1 MSDFKV
7 TPEVE
12 LTMTQLLERYHL
24 KDERILHLW
33 AQVHGINS
41 SRGVFYPTEVDLL
54 DHAHHHIQ
62 NLGMSVGEYESL
74 IDRSRKPVAPPSVTR
89 APVAPTPVAPTP
101 VAPTAVAPTPVAAT
115 PITNN
120 EPVSASEVTED
131 AYAAI
136 EMLTQQYSEA
146 IDVMGERIAE
156 QFIDELDLSVMRHLA
171 KKVRDRRQQLTAQ
184 NPNRFVQMIQAAF
197 KPANPLL
204 TPKKSQDSS
213 LELEHNH
220 RLG

>member
-41 SRGVFYPTEVDLL
+41 NRGVFYPTEVDLL

-62 NLGMSVGEYESL
+62 NLGMSLGEYESL
-74 IDRSRKPVAPPSVTR
+74 IDRSRKPIAPP
-89 APVAPTPVAPTP
+89 PVAPTPVAPTP
-101 VAPTAVAPTPVAAT
+101 VASA

-120 EPVSASEVTED
+120 ESVSASEVTED

-136 EMLTQQYSEA
+136 EMLTQQYSDA

-171 KKVRDRRQQLTAQ
+171 KKVRDRRQLTAQ

-197 KPANPLL
+197 KPTNPLL
-204 TPKKSQDSS
+204 NPKKSQDSS

>member
-89 APVAPTPVAPTP
+89 APVAPTPVAP
-101 VAPTAVAPTPVAAT
+101 T

>member
-41 SRGVFYPTEVDLL
+41 NRGVFYPTEVDLL

-62 NLGMSVGEYESL
+62 NLGMSLGEYESL
-74 IDRSRKPVAPPSVTR
+74 IDRSRKPIAPP
-89 APVAPTPVAPTP
+89 PVAPTPVAPSP
-101 VAPTAVAPTPVAAT
+101 VAPTPVASA
-115 PITNN
+115 PIINN
-120 EPVSASEVTED
+120 ESVSTSEVTED

-171 KKVRDRRQQLTAQ
+171 KKVRDRRQLTAQ

-197 KPANPLL
+197 KPTNPLL
-204 TPKKSQDSS
+204 NPKKSQDSS

>member
-24 KDERILHLW
+24 KDEIILHLW

-41 SRGVFYPTEVDLL
+41 NRGVFYPTEVDLL

-62 NLGMSVGEYESL
+62 NLGMSLGEYESL
-74 IDRSRKPVAPPSVTR
+74 IDRSRKPIAPPPVAPTPAAPT
-89 APVAPTPVAPTP
+89 PVAPTPVAPTP
-101 VAPTAVAPTPVAAT
+101 VAPTPVATA

-120 EPVSASEVTED
+120 ESVSASEVTED

-171 KKVRDRRQQLTAQ
+171 KKVRDRRQLTAQ

-197 KPANPLL
+197 KPTNPLL
-204 TPKKSQDSS
+204 NPKKSQDSS

>member
-12 LTMTQLLERYHL
+12 LTTSQLLERYHL
-24 KDERILHLW
+24 KDERILHFW

-62 NLGMSVGEYESL
+62 NLGMSLGEYESL
-74 IDRSRKPVAPPSVTR
+74 INRSRKPIAPP
-89 APVAPTPVAPTP
+89 PVAPTPVAPNP
-101 VAPTAVAPTPVAAT
+101 VAPTPVASA

-120 EPVSASEVTED
+120 ESVSASEVTED

-197 KPANPLL
+197 KPTNPLL
-204 TPKKSQDSS
+204 NPKKSPDSS